1 MLPEQYDLFELL
13 YQLNH
18 AICISSTKE
27 NKSFNNKSKSK
38 NKVVAE
44 TETPTGLNSI
54 QEEESDSS
62 GDEMSQTSSI
72 DPVENISNIKEEM
85 INLKMV
91 C

>member
-27 NKSFNNKSKSK
+27 NKSKSR

-44 TETPTGLNSI
+44 TETPTGLISI
-54 QEEESDSS
+54 QEEESYSS
-62 GDEMSQTSSI
+62 GDEISQTSSI
-72 DPVENISNIKEEM
+72 DPVENITDIREEM